1 MCGIPRSRPF
11 LAAALLLVVEVSLH
25 AQACVPAELRVFVV
39 DADQAPVSQALVHAI
54 SPDIALPNRATTTAG
69 FADFTAVDCGAWDVT
84 ASKDGFETT
93 LAEVFL
99 TSGSSQALTIVLRP
113 KRQSTS
119 VDVTATQ
126 PPVEQSAAQN
136 NQVHRTEV
144 QDLPGNPA
152 NITEFLPIEPSVVRT
167 PDGEVRIDGAGQ
179 ERSMLVVNQSDVTD
193 PATGKFVQDIPIDA
207 IETMNVLNAPFLAQY
222 GRFTQSVVA
231 VETRRGG
238 EKWHASLNDPFPDFR
253 AIGPHLL
260 GLRTLT
266 PRLVF
271 GGPLIKRRLYFINS
285 AQYLLQKIQNRT
297 LTFPRSVSKQ
307 QTINS
312 YTQLDYILSDKQIVT
327 ASFHWNPQQIN
338 FVNPNFFTPQPTTP
352 SYSQQNFAGTLL
364 HRLAFWNTLLD
375 SSVSLQQFNAA
386 IGAQGSAPMILAP
399 QGDAGNFFGTQKRI
413 AKRHEWLET
422 WSLAPFHLGG
432 THQVKMGSSLTGLT
446 DAGRFDYRPIEIQD
460 ATGLL
465 EEIIT
470 FTNLPGFNRTDREV
484 TAYAQDHWSLNS
496 HLSIDFGGRIEHQ
509 RLAESLRIAPRA
521 GVSWSPFADQKT
533 VLRAGYGTF
542 YDHLPLDIYVFGRYP
557 LRTITDYAPDGSI
570 LGEPQQYENVIGS
583 IDGPRSF
590 LVHGGAAAGAF
601 SPRGA
606 TLNLQLEHSFT
617 SRFKARA
624 VYTDNRAVGLVVLDP
639 EPQVRQIVLNG
650 DGNSRYRQLEISGK
664 YTLKGGQQLNA
675 TYTHS
680 RAEGSL
686 NTFDGFLGNYPS
698 GLIRPDVYGNLPA
711 DVPNR
716 LVIWG
721 RVQAHLWDLYLMPLI
736 EFRSGFPYA
745 ALDAMQNYAGIPY
758 SDATRYP
765 EFFSPDLRVM
775 KDVKVAPKYTAR
787 LSITAF
793 NITNHFDALA
803 VHNNIADPQYAL
815 FFGEWGRHYRFDFD
829 VLF

>member
-1 MCGIPRSRPF
+1 
-11 LAAALLLVVEVSLH
+11 
-25 AQACVPAELRVFVV
+25 
-39 DADQAPVSQALVHAI
+39 
-54 SPDIALPNRATTTAG
+54 
-69 FADFTAVDCGAWDVT
+69 
-84 ASKDGFETT
+84 
-93 LAEVFL
+93 
-99 TSGSSQALTIVLRP
+99 
-113 KRQSTS
+113 
-119 VDVTATQ
+119 
-126 PPVEQSAAQN
+126 
-136 NQVHRTEV
+136 
-144 QDLPGNPA
+144 
-152 NITEFLPIEPSVVRT
+152 
-167 PDGEVRIDGAGQ
+167 
-179 ERSMLVVNQSDVTD
+179 
-193 PATGKFVQDIPIDA
+193 
-207 IETMNVLNAPFLAQY
+207 
-222 GRFTQSVVA
+222 
-231 VETRRGG
+231 
-238 EKWHASLNDPFPDFR
+238 
-253 AIGPHLL
+253 
-260 GLRTLT
+260 
-266 PRLVF
+266 
-271 GGPLIKRRLYFINS
+271 
-285 AQYLLQKIQNRT
+285 
-297 LTFPRSVSKQ
+297 
-307 QTINS
+307 
-312 YTQLDYILSDKQIVT
+312 
-327 ASFHWNPQQIN
+327 
-338 FVNPNFFTPQPTTP
+338 
-352 SYSQQNFAGTLL
+352 
-364 HRLAFWNTLLD
+364 
-375 SSVSLQQFNAA
+375 
-386 IGAQGSAPMILAP
+386 
-399 QGDAGNFFGTQKRI
+399 
-413 AKRHEWLET
+413 
-422 WSLAPFHLGG
+422 
-432 THQVKMGSSLTGLT
+432 MGSSLTGLT